1 MSANRRNSKST
12 TKSLITLRKVLQES
26 INEEIHAI
34 MEKYI
39 QDYIAPA
46 VELIEQNQKDPNLPP
61 QQCIK
66 FTCRQLLD
74 EAKKMY

>member
-1 MSANRRNSKST
+1 MSANRRNAKSG
-12 TKSLITLRKVLQES
+12 TKALITLRKVLQDS
-26 INEEIHAI
+26 INQEIHAI

-39 QDYIAPA
+39 QTYIAPA
-46 VELIEQNQKDPNLPP
+46 VELVEKNQEDPNLPA

-66 FTCRQLLD
+66 FTCRQILD